1 MNRRTKPKPS
11 GAAAT
16 QRQLKVGEL
25 LREALADALSRGHFR
40 DPALNDIAITVTEVR
55 VPPDLR
61 HARAY
66 VVPLGGSGGD
76 ALIEALNRAAGYLR
90 HEVDRRVSLRVS
102 PEFRFELDA
111 SFDEAARIDALI
123 RKVAPAKDD

>member
-1 MNRRTKPKPS
+1 MSRRTKPKPA
-11 GAAAT
+11 GASAN

-40 DPALNDIAITVTEVR
+40 DPALSDVTVTVTEVR
-55 VPPDLR
+55 VSPDLH
-61 HARAY
+61 HARAF
-66 VVPLGGSGGD
+66 VMPLGGSGGG

-102 PEFRFELDA
+102 PELRFELDA
-111 SFDEAARIDALI
+111 SFDEVARIEALI
-123 RKVAPAKDD
+123 RRVAPAKDD